1 MRTIITL
8 AAAATALMVTPV
20 AASASPPNGAE
31 FEVTVKHDDLD
42 LTTSEGA
49 SRLDERVRTRVFQM
63 CRNGGRDSA
72 SQRLERQC
80 RAGAF
85 AAAETQVRLAIAEA
99 NADRARFAA
108 NTSTPASDATTP
120 GA

>member
-1 MRTIITL
+1 MRTILTL
-8 AAAATALMVTPV
+8 TAAATALIIAPV
-20 AASASPPNGAE
+20 AASASPDNGTE

-63 CRNGGRDSA
+63 CHNGGRDGA

-80 RAGAF
+80 RAGAL
-85 AAAETQVRLAIAEA
+85 ASAETQVRLAIAEA
-99 NADRARFAA
+99 NAARARFAA
-108 NTSTPASDATTP
+108 NPSTPASDATTP
-120 GA
+120 DA